1 MILTKTEQAQIK
13 AVVQSPQWSAVEL
26 LANRLIEQIKDDSV
40 VCDSEWETLKK
51 AVLNEGKT
59 RGIREF
65 IQEIYKNVEQ
75 NVQR

>member
-26 LANRLIEQIKDDSV
+26 LATRIIENIKDDSV
-40 VCDSEWETLKK
+40 VTDSEWETIKK
-51 AVLNEGKT
+51 ALLNEGKT